1 MQSTVGKYVQLL
13 DPNFA
18 SRMNNGTHT
27 GGLAYALTQGL
38 RGFEVGNQRREDQL
52 AKEADQKA
60 FQAAMAGFQGK
71 AQPNKTYSDPTG
83 APLTAGGTTEPPR
96 GFEGMLAGL
105 EGLTGPRAQELAF
118 SAMQGAQQTQAQ
130 RAAQERADR
139 QRQEDIERQNK
150 QWEASYGLDQQ
161 RLNLASQ
168 PKQTPETF
176 GSTPVQVMDP
186 NTGKPTMVLV
196 GNRGTIRSLGYDA
209 APPPAFE
216 GHGMEA
222 QDRNV
227 LIQYKQMM
235 DSGQPIDPQ
244 MEMAAKMAYGRLSQ
258 GRTQNMPDGSVVYI
272 PGADLAGM
280 GLANPN
286 QQASMPSVG
295 GLNQSSAQ
303 PSQGAQM
310 QGTASLEALL
320 AVQERSQRQAA
331 PFMQQQTPQP
341 MPQQADAIPGVPGSR
356 VISEAKDQPLT
367 VGQSKAATF
376 SDRMAEADKILS
388 DEKMIG
394 AMVDPYQNT
403 VGGLPGVGNFI
414 ASPEYQMVDQA
425 KRNFINALL
434 RDESGAVIADSEFEN
449 ADRQYFP
456 QPGDSPAVIAQ
467 KAQNRRTVIDGMR
480 RAAGPGGQP
489 QAQMQTQGVKRYVYD
504 PVLGELVERAGQGQ
518 SQNADDPL
526 GILGGTYQF
535 QGNTYTDAEL
545 EDYAKSRGLDPN
557 EVKSRIRN
565 TMGAGNT
572 PPRND
577 GRAY

>member
-118 SAMQGAQQTQAQ
+118 SAIQGAQQTQAQ

-176 GSTPVQVMDP
+176 GSTPIQVMDP

-196 GNRGTIRSLGYDA
+196 GNRGTIRPLGYDA

-216 GHGMEA
+216 GNGMEA

-227 LIQYKQMM
+227 LIQYKQMV
-235 DSGQPIDPQ
+235 DSGQPVDPQ
-244 MEMAAKMAYGRLSQ
+244 LEMAAKMAYGRLSQ
-258 GRTQNMPDGSVVYI
+258 GRTQTLPDGSAVYI

-280 GLANPN
+280 GFANPG
-286 QQASMPSVG
+286 QQ
-295 GLNQSSAQ
+295 Q
-303 PSQGAQM
+303 PQPVAGNPQTGAP
-310 QGTASLEALL
+310 SLEALL
-320 AVQERSQRQAA
+320 ALQERNQQQGA
-331 PFMQQQTPQP
+331 PFMQQQAPQP
-341 MPQQADAIPGVPGSR
+341 MPQQAAQQQQADAIPGIPGSR
-356 VISEAKDQPLT
+356 VISPPKAVSRTE
-367 VGQSKAATF
+367 GQSNAALYA
-376 SDRMAEADKILS
+376 DRMDEANAILS
-388 DEKMIG
+388 DPKLLDPMTSMGERTMGAIPGIG
-394 AMVDPYQNT
+394 NYMVSD
-403 VGGLPGVGNFI
+403 
-414 ASPEYQMVDQA
+414 EYQMAQQA
-425 KRNFINALL
+425 QRNFVNAVL
-434 RDESGAVIADSEFEN
+434 RRESGAVISDEEFKN
-449 ADRQYFP
+449 AAQQYFP
-456 QPGDSPAVIAQ
+456 QPGDSPAVVAQ
-467 KAQNRRTVIDGMR
+467 KARNRMTAIAGIR

-504 PVLGELVERAGQGQ
+504 PATGELVERAGQGQ
-518 SQNADDPL
+518 SQNANDPL
-526 GILGGTYQF
+526 GILGGGYQF

-545 EDYAKSRGLDPN
+545 EDYAKSRGLDPD

-565 TMGAGNT
+565 TMGAGQPDT
-572 PPRND
+572 STREYF
-577 GRAY
+577 R